1 MPLFNNNQPM
11 TSEKTPSPVELKTPQ
26 ATATQNKSVTNKVT
40 INSLLTGVHTT
51 PNTIAEVSSK
61 KNTDTTSS
69 QVQEMRFVSVK
80 YKIYTL
86 AIVTFLIIIYGPVS
100 DAVHNSFAKRDQWS
114 AIDTTINER
123 IDKQAEYKDKTELLQ
138 SIETN
143 KTKIVSCVNE
153 NVWCE
158 QLPENISSHL
168 DVVKSYIQI
177 GDLTKDKME
186 VNESKILKTI
196 NEFMTKANILSIE
209 RKYNGTVTNINI
221 WSTQPL
227 ENNIIKVPVSMTVTF
242 DTKENLINFISNIES
257 NVFYSQTDGLNDSI
271 LYRIDE
277 LRYDIVNYKETQ
289 DVSVTLSAYAYNE

>member
-1 MPLFNNNQPM
+1 M
-11 TSEKTPSPVELKTPQ
+11 
-26 ATATQNKSVTNKVT
+26 
-40 INSLLTGVHTT
+40 TGVHAT
-51 PNTIAEVSSK
+51 PNNIAEVSSK

-114 AIDTTINER
+114 AIDVTINER

-168 DVVKSYIQI
+168 DVVKSYIQV
-177 GDLTKDKME
+177 GDLKKDKME

-242 DTKENLINFISNIES
+242 DTKENLINFISNIEN

-289 DVSVTLSAYAYNE
+289 DVAVTLSAYAYNE

>member
-1 MPLFNNNQPM
+1 MPLFNNNQPT
-11 TSEKTPSPVELKTPQ
+11 TSEQRPSPVELKTPQ
-26 ATATQNKSVTNKVT
+26 ATTIQDKSVTNKVT
-40 INSLLTGVHTT
+40 INSLLTGIQTT
-51 PNTIAEVSSK
+51 SNTIAETSSA
-61 KNTDTTSS
+61 KNNDTTSS

-123 IDKQAEYKDKTELLQ
+123 IDKQSEYKDKTELLQ
-138 SIETN
+138 AIETN

-177 GDLTKDKME
+177 GNLKKDKMDI
-186 VNESKILKTI
+186 NESKILKTI
-196 NEFMTKANILSIE
+196 NEFMTKTNILSIE

-221 WSTQPL
+221 WSTQLL
-227 ENNIIKVPVSMTVTF
+227 ENNIIKVAVSMTVTF
-242 DTKENLINFISNIES
+242 NTKENLINFISNIE
-257 NVFYSQTDGLNDSI
+257 NNIFYSQSDGLNDSI

-277 LRYDIVNYKETQ
+277 LKYDIVNYKDTQ
-289 DVSVTLSAYAYNE
+289 DVEVTLSAYAYNE